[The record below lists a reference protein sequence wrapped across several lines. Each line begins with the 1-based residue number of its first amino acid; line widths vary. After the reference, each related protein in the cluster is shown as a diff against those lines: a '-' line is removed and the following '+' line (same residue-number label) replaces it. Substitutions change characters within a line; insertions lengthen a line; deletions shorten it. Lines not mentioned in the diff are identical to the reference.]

1 MAEEA
6 KDFGAIGEEILF
18 AARNELYMNLPYL
31 DVALCGLRFA
41 PGDEVTLSIATDGQ
55 TLYYSGSW
63 LAERYLRSRVLT
75 NRAYLHVIL
84 HCMLRH
90 LAKKRGKAAELWDLA
105 CDVAVESILSELD
118 YSCLDEGT
126 VPMKQKFFGECRQ
139 EMPVLTAEGI
149 YRYLLR
155 RDLGQREAQ
164 LLEDY
169 RARLRREEI
178 TVPAE
183 EMDALREWFAA
194 EVEQRRAQG
203 AQTGEQFDNTFR
215 FLEEALEQSQELV
228 IFVTEV
234 TAGYDTS
241 WFVENFGCEAY
252 FRHNRELLFDD
263 TRHRIREEIAAAKA
277 AQKEEQT

>member
-1 MAEEA
+1 M
-6 KDFGAIGEEILF
+6 
-18 AARNELYMNLPYL
+18 
-31 DVALCGLRFA
+31 
-41 PGDEVTLSIATDGQ
+41 
-55 TLYYSGSW
+55 
-63 LAERYLRSRVLT
+63 
-75 NRAYLHVIL
+75 
-84 HCMLRH
+84 
-90 LAKKRGKAAELWDLA
+90 
-105 CDVAVESILSELD
+105 
-118 YSCLDEGT
+118 
-126 VPMKQKFFGECRQ
+126 
-139 EMPVLTAEGI
+139 
-149 YRYLLR
+149 
-155 RDLGQREAQ
+155 
-164 LLEDY
+164 LEDY

-215 FLEEALEQSQELV
+215 FLEKALEQSQELV

>member
-1 MAEEA
+1 MAEEG

-105 CDVAVESILSELD
+105 CDVAVESILSELE
-118 YSCLDEGT
+118 YPCLDEGT

-139 EMPVLTAEGI
+139 EMPVLTAFLWVAGAI
-149 YRYLLR
+149 NGRDYLGKDGRTLEN
-155 RDLGQREAQ
+155 LGFPAGMSM
-164 LLEDY
+164 
-169 RARLRREEI
+169 EEI
-178 TVPAE
+178 FQQ
-183 EMDALREWFAA
+183 L
-194 EVEQRRAQG
+194 
-203 AQTGEQFDNTFR
+203 
-215 FLEEALEQSQELV
+215 
-228 IFVTEV
+228 
-234 TAGYDTS
+234 
-241 WFVENFGCEAY
+241 
-252 FRHNRELLFDD
+252 
-263 TRHRIREEIAAAKA
+263 
-277 AQKEEQT
+277 

>member
-1 MAEEA
+1 M
-6 KDFGAIGEEILF
+6 
-18 AARNELYMNLPYL
+18 
-31 DVALCGLRFA
+31 
-41 PGDEVTLSIATDGQ
+41 
-55 TLYYSGSW
+55 
-63 LAERYLRSRVLT
+63 
-75 NRAYLHVIL
+75 
-84 HCMLRH
+84 
-90 LAKKRGKAAELWDLA
+90 
-105 CDVAVESILSELD
+105 
-118 YSCLDEGT
+118 
-126 VPMKQKFFGECRQ
+126 
-139 EMPVLTAEGI
+139 
-149 YRYLLR
+149 
-155 RDLGQREAQ
+155 
-164 LLEDY
+164 LEDY

-215 FLEEALEQSQELV
+215 FLEKALEQSQELV

-263 TRHRIREEIAAAKA
+263 TRHRIREEIQAARA
-277 AQKEEQT
+277 AGSEEDKRDE